1 VLSLLRPLL
10 RPFRRLARASGTI
23 GQTVASVPE
32 VFEAILF
39 LPKVSQQ
46 LEVVAFQTATLA
58 DMHEELARVR
68 GNTASLPRVEDRLA
82 LVNEAL
88 ARIDA
93 NTQAVERLAEVALPL
108 SGAAVRLGRFADR
121 LPQRR
126 IAERAGVSISRT

>member
-1 VLSLLRPLL
+1 MLSLLRPLL
-10 RPFRRLARASGTI
+10 RPLRRFARASGTVR
-23 GQTVASVPE
+23 QTVAAVPE
-32 VFEAILF
+32 VFEAILI

-68 GNTASLPRVEDRLA
+68 ANTASLPPVEERLA
-82 LVNEAL
+82 LVNDAL
-88 ARIDA
+88 ARIDS
-93 NTQAVERLAEVALPL
+93 NTQAVEQLAEMALPL

-126 IAERAGVSISRT
+126 IAPARG